1 MIKGKGQKYAKR
13 IKKTV
18 DVNALCA
25 ENIIFIKIKEYNK
38 IIYKKQEKR
47 IEYIQH
53 KIIYCCCDNPTN

>member
-38 IIYKKQEKR
+38 IIYKK
-47 IEYIQH
+47 
-53 KIIYCCCDNPTN
+53 